1 MDFQLTDRQ
10 LEVVQA
16 FRILGRQLFV
26 HENIRQWER
35 DQGLPDEVCR
45 EVVDLFYRFP
55 ELDPEQN
62 PQGALFAQAL
72 VTEELSR
79 AAGAAL
85 PFGNDVLN
93 LKIMREFGASSQIR
107 PIEEEYRATGRLTFS
122 LAISEPGAGS
132 DVMGM
137 ATTVREE
144 GGKLLLNG
152 RKTFVVNGEY
162 APSIVVAAI
171 NAQAPA
177 DPYPALSF
185 WLIPLKTPGISTYAI
200 AKAGQKILPFSD
212 IIFED
217 VVVRPE
223 QRLENGTRAGF
234 PQLFHL
240 LEVGRL
246 TVCAQSLG
254 LAQVAM
260 DDAMAHAT
268 SRRAFGEVI
277 YTFQQVQEMLVDMEV
292 KLVNMRNMVYHA
304 AWDLDHDAPEKR
316 LSVALMK
323 RYVPKAAT
331 RVADAALQIL
341 GGRGYTENERVNWA
355 WRDCRGNQIAEGTDQ
370 IMVHIAA
377 PLLQKRYSG

>member
-16 FRILGRQLFV
+16 FRSLGRRLFV
-26 HENIRQWER
+26 RESVRQWER

-55 ELDPEQN
+55 ELDPERN
-62 PQGALFAQAL
+62 PRGALFAQAL

-107 PIEEEYRATGRLTFS
+107 PIEEAYRATGRLTFS

-132 DVMGM
+132 DTMGM
-137 ATTVREE
+137 TTTVREE
-144 GGKLLLNG
+144 GGKLLLSG

-171 NAQAPA
+171 DAQAPA
-177 DPYPALSF
+177 SPHPALSF

-223 QRLENGTRAGF
+223 QRLENGARAGF

-254 LAQVAM
+254 LAQGAM
-260 DDAMAHAT
+260 DDAMAHAMG
-268 SRRAFGEVI
+268 RRAFGEAI
-277 YTFQQVQEMLVDMEV
+277 YSFQQVQEMLVDMEV

-304 AWDLDHDAPEKR
+304 AWDLDHDASEKR

-323 RYVPKAAT
+323 RYVPRAAT
-331 RVADAALQIL
+331 EVADAALQIL

-370 IMVHIAA
+370 IMVRIAA
-377 PLLQKRYSG
+377 PLLQQRYFG